1 MSSNIPEPCDRCP
14 SKDMVWC
21 QSNGCSTEEDIKY
34 IEEEF
39 FVNDGW
45 LKSVKLPYRVN
56 EDGSKTWIKTG
67 DLEEEEEKIEDIN
80 VKVGLEMIA
89 KSYYKEWVEQKKA
102 LEKEKEGV

>member
-1 MSSNIPEPCDRCP
+1 MDMKFCEDCYKT
-14 SKDMVWC
+14 SKE
-21 QSNGCSTEEDIKY
+21 EEDL
-34 IEEEF
+34 E
-39 FVNDGW
+39 NDGW